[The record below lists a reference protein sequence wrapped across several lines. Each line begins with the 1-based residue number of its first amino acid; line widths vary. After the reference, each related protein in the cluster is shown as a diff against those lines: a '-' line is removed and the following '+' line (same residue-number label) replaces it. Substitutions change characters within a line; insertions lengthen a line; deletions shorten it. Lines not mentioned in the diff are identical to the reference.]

1 MAVDSAVHYTNT
13 GGATE
18 RRCWFH
24 RSRSADASYE
34 QLIREHGAEGLQEGS
49 PARVSRRVSS
59 FRGLPPLAPM
69 PDCLDFGWRT
79 RVADYQGPATR
90 SPADRF
96 TLHSREGELRW
107 RVFRG
112 ANAVDRAAASRMPC
126 ALMRNA
132 TAGGGGWLLK
142 HVREHGRVGNMATPR
157 RSPLWPFVAYGAL
170 ALVMLAMSDWPIDA
184 KGRPDTHRATAMPR
198 EPPDSEREI
207 DRSRAAERG
216 RGRQATSPWRIPW
229 RGWKD
234 ILWRAYEKMNDNRLL
249 AVAAGVVFYTLLAL
263 FPAVTAFVSL
273 YGLVADAS
281 TIDRHLSLAAGILP
295 SGAVDILH
303 EQLTRLTSSRTSALS
318 FGFVFGLL
326 FALWSANSGTKA
338 VIDGLN
344 VAYGE
349 AEKRSFICLNLIS
362 LVFTLGAFL
371 SLTLAVGAVVV
382 APIVLAHLGLGGV
395 ADTIVRILRWPA
407 LVAFVIIGLAILYRY
422 GPSRRE
428 ARWTW
433 LSVGSAAAAVGWL
446 VTSALFSWYIANF
459 GTYDATYGSLG
470 AAIGMMMWMWISMIV
485 VLLGAQLNAE
495 IEHQTSKDSTVG
507 PDKPLG
513 RRGAV
518 KADTIGAAQN

>member
-1 MAVDSAVHYTNT
+1 
-13 GGATE
+13 
-18 RRCWFH
+18 
-24 RSRSADASYE
+24 
-34 QLIREHGAEGLQEGS
+34 
-49 PARVSRRVSS
+49 
-59 FRGLPPLAPM
+59 
-69 PDCLDFGWRT
+69 
-79 RVADYQGPATR
+79 
-90 SPADRF
+90 
-96 TLHSREGELRW
+96 
-107 RVFRG
+107 
-112 ANAVDRAAASRMPC
+112 VDRAAASRMPC
-126 ALMRNA
+126 AVMRNA

-157 RSPLWPFVAYGAL
+157 RSPLWAFVAYGAL

-184 KGRPDTHRATAMPR
+184 KGRPDTHRAPAMPR

-234 ILWRAYEKMNDNRLL
+234 IPWRAYEKMNDNRLL

-407 LVAFVIIGLAILYRY
+407 LVAFVIMGLAILYRY
-422 GPSRRE
+422 GPSRGE

-446 VTSALFSWYIANF
+446 VTSALFSWYVANF